1 MMSCVGAK
9 NLSPIDTNLE
19 NLMKQRAA
27 EKQESPAKCNDAVCK
42 ESNSAG
48 RQERIRDI
56 LYASS
61 AKGKLKFGSS
71 GDPSEQQADSAAA
84 GYMSGG
90 KNTPFQTSPVSS
102 SSGINLGFEQNGSS
116 LSGSQRQGYESYYG
130 QSLADVRMHTGSEA
144 AEAANA
150 VNAKAFSVGRDIYF
164 GQGQYSPNTESGQSM
179 LTHEVA
185 HTMQADS
192 GNTLRKWGASEHRRY
207 GNVAGQKLVQH
218 KSTLLEGLK
227 KTNSKAKGEHSGLDY
242 GKEYS
247 IEFRH
252 EEEVEVDSDDETTQY
267 ETVVTPTKRK
277 LGWATKNAGDHS
289 RTAQDMDKDQYGA
302 EGATAIISPYIAL
315 AQTNWNHFF
324 PLAECE
330 WEANHKTAK
339 GYAEAANRELKD
351 NELGKAK
358 DSMHNALV
366 HEAFALHFLQDTFA
380 SGHQYPRA
388 FDSVFDGPSFRSKT
402 YHDILCDL
410 ETGIDMRYSRNTS
423 HKFRGDGTGTDKCA
437 EIVGG
442 ESYNSIAEI
451 YAIATGVEP
460 SAIGAEKPMPNPGP
474 NIPKIMKDPVA
485 GPIWYAMETD
495 MDKFIDGDVENEEV
509 STSSRKV
516 TRTQVEIK
524 NAWRAAHKDEDG
536 KELTTK
542 QTLALGKKNDPE
554 EQKIYEKTCKFYEK
568 VLHDPGFLK
577 TDVDDDIM
585 TFLTNDDGKID
596 VSRINALYLPYSA
609 LKHII
614 ESLLNKPTDN
624 WYDLFEE
631 KAFDGLCMDDEEV
644 AVIAIL
650 YYQYDDVCQRLIKDI
665 SMDVFDNSIQG
676 ENWDFFLYMYT
687 LKSDPANNAG
697 ANWIIKDNDD
707 VAARWLTKIGQWRGL
722 LVQPIPYY
730 NLTKE
735 KWVAIIRVLLD
746 GNCDDDDEDAIV
758 YIVRQMI
765 LNLDGEYLG
774 GEISKDEMDDG
785 VDWGQWDTISAWMQ
799 KYW

>member
-1 MMSCVGAK
+1 
-9 NLSPIDTNLE
+9 
-19 NLMKQRAA
+19 MKQRQA
-27 EKQESPAKCNDAVCK
+27 EKQESTSPCNDTVCK
-42 ESNSAG
+42 ESNSAD
-48 RQERIRDI
+48 RQQQIRDI

-71 GDPSEQQADSAAA
+71 DDATESQADSAAA
-84 GYMSGG
+84 GYISGG
-90 KNTPFQTSPVSS
+90 KTAPFKTSPVSA
-102 SSGINLGFEQNGSS
+102 SSGINLGFEQSGSS
-116 LSGSQRQGYESYYG
+116 LTGSQKLGYESYYG
-130 QSLADVRMHTGSEA
+130 QSLSNVRIHTGSGA

-150 VNAKAFSVGRDIYF
+150 VDAKAFSVGRDIYF
-164 GQGQYSPNTESGQSM
+164 GQGQYSPNTESGQAM
-179 LTHEVA
+179 LTHELA

-207 GNVAGQKLVQH
+207 GNIAGQKLVQN
-218 KSTLLEGLK
+218 KSILLEGLK
-227 KTNSKAKGEHSGLDY
+227 KTNSKAKAEHSGLDY

-247 IEFRH
+247 IVFRH
-252 EEEVEVDSDDETTQY
+252 EEEVQVDSDDETTTY

-302 EGATAIISPYIAL
+302 SGFTSIFSPYVAL

-330 WEANHKTAK
+330 YEANHKTAK
-339 GYAEAANRELKD
+339 GYAEAANRELKE
-351 NELGKAK
+351 NKLSKAK

-388 FDSVFDGPSFRSKT
+388 FDSAFDGPDFRSKT

-451 YAIATGVEP
+451 YGIATGVEP
-460 SAIGAEKPMPNPGP
+460 SAIGAKKPMPNPGP

-485 GPIWYAMETD
+485 GPIWHAMETD
-495 MDKFIDGDVENEEV
+495 IDKFTSGKVENEEV
-509 STSSRKV
+509 STSSGKV
-516 TRTQVEIK
+516 TKTQAEIM
-524 NAWRAAHKDEDG
+524 NAWRAAHKDG
-536 KELTTK
+536 KGNQLTTE
-542 QTLALGKKNDPE
+542 QTLALGKKSDPVQ
-554 EQKIYEKTCKFYEK
+554 QKIYEKTCKFYEK
-568 VLHDPGFLK
+568 VLHNPGFLK

-585 TFLTNDDGKID
+585 EFLTNDKGKID

-650 YYQYDDVCQRLIKDI
+650 YYQYDDVCQRLIEDI
-665 SMDVFDNSIQG
+665 GMDVFDNSIQG

-730 NLTKE
+730 TMKKE
-735 KWVAIIRVLLD
+735 KWVGIIRVLLD

-765 LNLDGEYLG
+765 LNLDGKYLG
-774 GEISKDEMDDG
+774 GEITRDEMDAG
-785 VDWGQWDTISAWMQ
+785 VDWGQWDTISAWMN
-799 KYW
+799 KYWK